1 MSKWLYKLIFV
12 VFMKIMLE
20 RQKEVANVE
29 ILIVG
34 RWMTD
39 ERFSYTVSR

>member
-39 ERFSYTVSR
+39 ERFSYPVSL